1 MAEVPPVEALARVQP
16 PARVLRVRARIT
28 SPPAVESDSHLG
40 GFARGHRFT
49 YTDAA
54 HFVWWTPD
62 SLPLMEGYGGG
73 AYGSGPYGEAAP
85 ATGYGSKSYGS
96 GPYGEGLSGFG
107 SDPFGR
113 GPYGGG

>member
-28 SPPAVESDSHLG
+28 SPPAVVSDSHLG

-54 HFVWWTPD
+54 HFVWWTGPAD
-62 SLPLMEGYGGG
+62 LVGWASFSNAFSSAFQGGVG
-73 AYGSGPYGEAAP
+73 SPTGSGFSVAF
-85 ATGYGSKSYGS
+85 S
-96 GPYGEGLSGFG
+96 GAF
-107 SDPFGR
+107 R
-113 GPYGGG
+113 